1 MFDLC
6 LFPVVAVPMLMYTGW
21 QIGYLLITEVVLA
34 SWIRSDKEI
43 TFALRYQ

>member
-1 MFDLC
+1 
-6 LFPVVAVPMLMYTGW
+6 MLMYTGW

-43 TFALRYQ
+43 TFALKYQCNGDQQRHPGC